1 MPAVLLT
8 GMSGAGKSAAL
19 LALARRGY
27 RVVDT
32 DAGDW
37 NEWVQAP
44 DGPDWVW
51 RLDRLH
57 ALLDEVGSAPLV
69 LAGCRSNQGALYPRL
84 RAVVLLTAPLPVLLA
99 RVQHRENPYGRT
111 AEDRARIAEHVAWV
125 EPLLRRSATLVL
137 DTARLSVAQVADQ
150 VEALLRDDGLV
161 GAPQV

>member
-1 MPAVLLT
+1 MTAVLLT
-8 GMSGAGKSAAL
+8 GMSGAGKSATL
-19 LALARRGY
+19 LELARRGI

-51 RLDRLH
+51 RLDSLN
-57 ALLDEVGSAPLV
+57 ALLDEEGAASLV

-111 AEDRARIAEHVAWV
+111 ADDRARIAEHVAWV

-137 DTARLSVAQVADQ
+137 DTSLLSVAQVADR
-150 VEALLRDDGLV
+150 VEELLREPGPPP
-161 GAPQV
+161 G

>member
-1 MPAVLLT
+1 MAAVLLT
-8 GMSGAGKSAAL
+8 GMSGAGKSATL
-19 LALARRGY
+19 LELARRGV

-32 DAGDW
+32 DADEW
-37 NEWVQAP
+37 NEWVQAA

-57 ALLDEVGSAPLV
+57 ALLDEVGSTSLV

-99 RVQHRENPYGRT
+99 RVQDRANPYGRT
-111 AEDRARIAEHVAWV
+111 EEDRARIAEHVAWV

-137 DTARLSVAQVADQ
+137 DTAQLAVAQVADQ
-150 VEALLRDDGLV
+150 VEALLNGAGA
-161 GAPQV
+161 GAPLG

>member
-1 MPAVLLT
+1 MAAVLLT
-8 GMSGAGKSAAL
+8 GMSGAGKSATL
-19 LALARRGY
+19 LELARRGI

-51 RLDRLH
+51 RLDRLN
-57 ALLDEVGSAPLV
+57 ALLDEAGSASVV

-111 AEDRARIAEHVAWV
+111 ADDRARIAEHVAWV
-125 EPLLRRSATLVL
+125 EPLLRQSATLVL
-137 DTARLSVAQVADQ
+137 DTALLSVAQVADR
-150 VEALLRDDGLV
+150 VEELLREPGTDSG
-161 GAPQV
+161 

>member
-1 MPAVLLT
+1 MAAVLLT
-8 GMSGAGKSAAL
+8 GMSGAGKSATL
-19 LALARRGY
+19 LELARRGV

-32 DAGDW
+32 DADEW
-37 NEWVQAP
+37 SEWVQAA

-51 RLDRLH
+51 RLDRLN

-99 RVQHRENPYGRT
+99 RVQDRANPYGRT
-111 AEDRARIAEHVAWV
+111 EEDRARIAEHVAWV

-137 DTARLSVAQVADQ
+137 DTAQLSVAQVADQ
-150 VEALLRDDGLV
+150 VEALLK
-161 GAPQV
+161 GAGAGVPPG